1 MEGMYAEG
9 LAKVGSGKA
18 FINPLAKLNRDM
30 GIAIVGPKTNGGGL
44 KMLDATAAT
53 GIRGIRYLME
63 SAVGDCTFLE
73 INEDVFGQLE
83 ANIKSNS
90 VKATA
95 LNTSIQEFCSSTRE
109 RFDLVELD
117 PFGGIYP
124 YVFDVAKVLRGGS
137 YFFATATDTAVLCG
151 AQKNA
156 CLKLYSAK
164 PMHNKLCHETGLRI
178 MIGYMARTLA
188 QFNFGIDVLL
198 GMFHDHYMRVYAKLT
213 SGAAAAT
220 RSIDSLGFAFHCDS
234 CGAIASSKGLVP
246 VQTKCEACGSKMR
259 ASGPLW
265 LGKLKDKGAIDAIS
279 AYSSRSGDRRLQSV
293 SQLLSSELDI
303 PLFYHIPSFTK
314 RLGITGVSPDAVI
327 ESLKNSGF
335 AASHT
340 HFDPNGVKSD
350 APSDSVAEAIRDVAS
365 GKVSALHYGQV

>member
-1 MEGMYAEG
+1 MEGTYTEG
-9 LAKVGSGKA
+9 LAKVNAGNA
-18 FINPLAKLNRDM
+18 FINPLAKLNRDI
-30 GIAIVGPKTNGGGL
+30 GIAIVGPKKRGKGL

-53 GIRGIRYLME
+53 GIRGIRYLIE
-63 SAVGDCTFLE
+63 SAVDDCTFLE
-73 INEDVFGQLE
+73 INEDVFSQLG
-83 ANIKSNS
+83 ANIKSNG
-90 VKATA
+90 VKAAA

-137 YFFATATDTAVLCG
+137 YFFATATDAAVLCG

-178 MIGYMARTLA
+178 MIGYMARMLA

-198 GMFHDHYMRVYAKLT
+198 GMFHDHYMRVYARIE

-220 RSIDSLGFAFHCDS
+220 KSIGELGFAFYCDS
-234 CGAIASSKGLVP
+234 CGAITSSKGLVP
-246 VQTKCEACGSKMR
+246 VHAECQECGSKMR

-265 LGKLKDKGAIDAIS
+265 LGRLKSDAAIDAVS
-279 AYSSRSGDRRLQSV
+279 TYASKSGDRHLQSV

-314 RLGITGVSPDAVI
+314 KLGITGVSPDAVI
-327 ESLKNSGF
+327 ESLVTRGLS
-335 AASHT
+335 ASHT
-340 HFDPNGVKSD
+340 HFDPNGIKSSATAAD
-350 APSDSVAEAIRDVAS
+350 VTAAIKGCAAGS
-365 GKVSALHYGQV
+365 GSAMH

>member
-1 MEGMYAEG
+1 MEGTYAEG
-9 LAKVGSGKA
+9 LARVHPGNA
-18 FINPLAKLNRDM
+18 FINPLAKLNRDIGM
-30 GIAIVGPKTNGGGL
+30 AIIGPKSEGVGL

-63 SAVGDCTFLE
+63 SAVSECTFLE

-83 ANIKSNS
+83 MNIKSNG
-90 VKATA
+90 VEATA
-95 LNTSIQEFCSSTRE
+95 LNTSIQEYCSSTKE

-124 YVFDVAKVLRGGS
+124 YVFDVAKVLKGGS
-137 YFFATATDTAVLCG
+137 YLFATATDAAVLCG

-198 GMFHDHYMRVYAKLT
+198 GMFHDHYMRVYTKLE

-220 RSIDSLGFAFHCDS
+220 KSISSLGFASYCDS
-234 CGAIASSKGLVP
+234 CGAIGSSKGIVP
-246 VQTKCEACGSKMR
+246 VHAECHECGAKMR
-259 ASGPLW
+259 ISGPLW
-265 LGKLKDKGAIDAIS
+265 LGSLKDTETMDAIS
-279 AYSSRSGDRRLQSV
+279 TYSSKSGDRRLQSV

-314 RLGITGVSPDAVI
+314 KLGITGVSPDAVI
-327 ESLKNSGF
+327 KSLINDGF
-335 AASHT
+335 SASHT
-340 HFDPNGVKSD
+340 HFDTNGIKSD
-350 APSDSVAEAIRDVAS
+350 ASAADVTSAIKSIVA
-365 GKVSALHYGQV
+365 GKGHEIHPR

>member
-1 MEGMYAEG
+1 MEGTYAEG
-9 LAKVGSGKA
+9 PAKVAVGRA
-18 FINPLAKLNRDM
+18 FINSLAKLNRDI
-30 GIAIVGPKTNGGGL
+30 GIAIVGPKKRGKGL

-63 SAVGDCTFLE
+63 SAVDDCTFLE
-73 INEDVFGQLE
+73 INEDVFSQLN
-83 ANIKSNS
+83 ANIKSNG
-90 VKATA
+90 VKAAA

-124 YVFDVAKVLRGGS
+124 YVFDVAKVLHGGS
-137 YFFATATDTAVLCG
+137 YLFATATDTAVLCG

-198 GMFHDHYMRVYAKLT
+198 GMFHDHYMRVYAKLE
-213 SGAAAAT
+213 SGASAAT
-220 RSIDSLGFAFHCDS
+220 KSIGELGFAFYCDN
-234 CGAIASSKGLVP
+234 CGAISSSKGLMP
-246 VQTKCEACGSKMR
+246 VHLECLECGSKMR

-265 LGKLKDKGAIDAIS
+265 LGRLKSEAAIAS
-279 AYSSRSGDRRLQSV
+279 VSKYASKSGNKRLQAV
-293 SQLLSSELDI
+293 SHLLSSELDI

-314 RLGITGVSPDAVI
+314 RFGITGVSPDAVI
-327 ESLKNSGF
+327 ESLVMHGF
-335 AASHT
+335 YASHT
-340 HFDPNGVKSD
+340 HFDPNGVKSNAAAAD
-350 APSDSVAEAIRDVAS
+350 VTMAIKGIAL
-365 GKVSALHYGQV
+365 GKDPVTH